1 MDFPT
6 AAYVQAHGQAYGR
19 LGDAYAQA
27 AAMEAQG
34 KQQMAEG
41 LSKGLMGAFG
51 EFKAN
56 REAEKNFSAGKSM
69 LESPY
74 FQKMLGM
81 KPDEASD
88 FGSYL
93 DTIKK
98 EQGTMTANRMMES
111 TLGNI
116 MKYAHEQRAFQQ
128 EMALQQA
135 RTGGAIKVAEIQK
148 GGGKSEGAA
157 PSGPSPVE
165 AFKGW
170 LEKNK

>member
-1 MDFPT
+1 MDFPME
-6 AAYVQAHGQAYGR
+6 AYTQAHGQAYGK

-27 AAMEAQG
+27 AVMEAQG

-56 REAEKNFSAGKSM
+56 REAEKNFSAGRSM

-81 KPDEASD
+81 KPDEAAD

-93 DTIKK
+93 DIVKSQ
-98 EQGTMTANRMMES
+98 QGAKTANSLMENA
-111 TLGNI
+111 LGNI
-116 MKYAHEQRAFQQ
+116 IKYSQQQRMFENELEVQRLRNAG
-128 EMALQQA
+128 ALD
-135 RTGGAIKVAEIQK
+135 VA
-148 GGGKSEGAA
+148 GTRATGKSGGFSSFVPQDSTQ
-157 PSGPSPVE
+157 PSQE
-165 AFKGW
+165 
-170 LEKNK
+170 ED